1 MLEDV
6 VTQLLDRLIGS
17 EDRAFPAASQP
28 DSGDVLPLD
37 DRSQTE
43 VPEKRRSAYTAFRAW
58 GL

>member
-17 EDRAFPAASQP
+17 EDRAFPAASRLA
-28 DSGDVLPLD
+28 SGDILPLD
-37 DRSQTE
+37 DGPRTSA
-43 VPEKRRSAYTAFRAW
+43 PEKAPSTFRAFRSL